1 MKGLERSV
9 RKGHPKGLGSSSMKS
24 SRNTSPK
31 VWSTGSQ
38 ILSSACLQMLK
49 SLGLEKPPWTAKQ
62 VKASICFQP
71 WFLSWKRCLLGPK
84 KKKRKQC
91 YLQPRAWKSLWH
103 CGMKQV
109 HSSPLLNF
117 QKAWLLEK
125 NSCWPT
131 NGWMHGPWKR
141 VGILLP
147 LLWSTIPLSTS
158 FGIPNFWIPKG
169 TGISK
174 GKTLWVESP
183 EWPTASALEFP
194 PQGWAPNCAS
204 NTGCSTIS
212 CWPGAWR
219 NLCGTVRRIRCILE
233 KALLLLILEKTHSG
247 DILEKVFTQHVLE
260 KILHVLENAWHG
272 CIMVEKR
279 RKSAAAFLRKSW
291 SSCFKIL
298 IFIFGNID
306 SPLDLML
313 QKWYFFTLKF
323 AFEKPISQID
333 F

>member
-233 KALLLLILEKTHSG
+233 KALLLLILEKR
-247 DILEKVFTQHVLE
+247 ILE
-260 KILHVLENAWHG
+260 ISW
-272 CIMVEKR
+272 KR
-279 RKSAAAFLRKSW
+279 YSHSMSWKRYCMSWKRLDRAASW
-291 SSCFKIL
+291 
-298 IFIFGNID
+298 
-306 SPLDLML
+306 
-313 QKWYFFTLKF
+313 
-323 AFEKPISQID
+323 
-333 F
+333 